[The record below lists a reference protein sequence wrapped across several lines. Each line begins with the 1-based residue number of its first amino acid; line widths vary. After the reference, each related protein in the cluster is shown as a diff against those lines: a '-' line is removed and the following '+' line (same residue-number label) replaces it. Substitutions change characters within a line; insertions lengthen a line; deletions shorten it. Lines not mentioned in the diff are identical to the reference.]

1 MAYKE
6 SSLHTYFFY
15 HFVPYLP
22 FTQKISQLWPSFTT
36 TIIETESKEMPTSS
50 SSSPNPSSPIKSITH
65 YIASLLCSWREPMS
79 HHCLILPGLQVSRV
93 PPFGF
98 DYGYDEGV
106 GMWTEVRRY
115 SRCFQDFKPRIKS
128 SLQGPYRLI
137 LCTDLPVWG
146 RRWFAVAGLDHEIRN
161 CYQSC

>member
-1 MAYKE
+1 
-6 SSLHTYFFY
+6 
-15 HFVPYLP
+15 
-22 FTQKISQLWPSFTT
+22 
-36 TIIETESKEMPTSS
+36 MPTSS

-79 HHCLILPGLQVSRV
+79 HHCLLLPG
-93 PPFGF
+93 F
-98 DYGYDEGV
+98 DEGV

-137 LCTDLPVWG
+137 LCTDLPVWKTMVCS
-146 RRWFAVAGLDHEIRN
+146 RWIGSRD
-161 CYQSC
+161 